1 MPADDFIPGIY
12 NYCDRWC
19 ERCPLTAR
27 CGVYAREQEALSDNP
42 DIADPEKEAYWEYIS
57 ANFAEAMRMLQHAA
71 EEFGIDLE
79 ALPDESDYLEEERR
93 RIEGMEFVA
102 TARAYNTAGRAWLE
116 AHREGVLHAAA
127 RKVELALSGAEEEFA
142 VLEDAFS
149 IVSWYLFQIE
159 IKLQRAQ
166 HSREQQALFDEDQA
180 FEEEQANAAAKIA
193 LIGIERSLGAWNL
206 LYQHL
211 PEHQNQ
217 LIDLMA
223 TLERTRKLTVQH
235 FPGAPGFR
243 RPGFDD

>member
-1 MPADDFIPGIY
+1 MSDHHIPGIY

-27 CGVYAREQEALSDNP
+27 CGVYAREQEALSEDP

-79 ALPDESDYLEEERR
+79 SLPDVEPDREAERR
-93 RIEGMEFVA
+93 RIRGMAFVRA
-102 TARAYNTAGRAWLE
+102 ARAYNTAGRAWLE
-116 AHREGVLHAAA
+116 AHREGILLAAQRNVA
-127 RKVELALSGAEEEFA
+127 LGLAEAEEQFA
-142 VLEDAFS
+142 VIEDAFS
-149 IVSWYLFQIE
+149 VVSWYLFQIE
-159 IKLQRAQ
+159 VKLQRAQ
-166 HSREQQALFDEDQA
+166 HCREQKALFEEDKD

-193 LIGIERSLGAWNL
+193 LIGIERSLGAWHL
-206 LYQHL
+206 LYPHAAG
-211 PEHQNQ
+211 HQDE

-223 TLERTRKLTVQH
+223 TLERTRRLTVQH
-235 FPGAPGFR
+235 FPGAPAFR